1 MARNRAHRFLDSFTQ
16 SCGLPAN
23 LFAGESNVMGGSD
36 SDLAVL
42 FEPIVLG
49 VCNLQTLT
57 GFQSNIRI
65 FEYILTLQVWNAGQ
79 GAVASWSGITG
90 NDDGQIVALMRSIF
104 ELKNGVL
111 N

>member
-23 LFAGESNVMGGSD
+23 LFAVESNVMGGSD

-49 VCNLQTLT
+49 VCLL
-57 GFQSNIRI
+57 
-65 FEYILTLQVWNAGQ
+65 
-79 GAVASWSGITG
+79 
-90 NDDGQIVALMRSIF
+90 RSIRMVCLVNRLCSMLIVMRCYKQF
-104 ELKNGVL
+104 NPKPKGDAVKKKLYMQFLNEISNLKKE
-111 N
+111 